1 MMLSD
6 AAQASFA
13 GLFAAIDAKDTERF
27 LDYLTDEGS
36 FRFGAAS
43 PAEGKEAVRAA
54 VGGFF
59 SSIAGCEHVVPRFI
73 AADDVIMCEGQVT
86 YTRHDGSQITL
97 PFANVFEMDGDL
109 ISSYKVYTD
118 ISPLYV

>member
-6 AAQASFA
+6 SMQANFS

-36 FRFGAAS
+36 FRFGAAP
-43 PAEGKEAVRAA
+43 PAEGKEAVRTA
-54 VGGFF
+54 VDGFF
-59 SSIAGCEHVVPRFI
+59 SSIAACEHKVPRFV
-73 AADDVIMCEGQVT
+73 ADDDVIMCEGQVT

-97 PFANVFEMDGDL
+97 PFANVFEMNGEL
-109 ISSYKVYTD
+109 ISNYKIYTD
-118 ISPLYV
+118 ISPLYA

>member
-1 MMLSD
+1 M
-6 AAQASFA
+6 QASFA

-36 FRFGAAS
+36 FRFGAAP

-54 VGGFF
+54 VEGFF
-59 SSIAGCEHVVPRFI
+59 SSIAGCEHVVPRFVS
-73 AADDVIMCEGQVT
+73 ADDVIMCEGQVI

-97 PFANVFEMDGDL
+97 PFANVFEMDGEL
-109 ISSYKVYTD
+109 ICSYKIYTD
-118 ISPLYV
+118 IGPLYA